1 MFNLDM
7 IVFNDFVDR
16 MNLIDLPILG
26 RKFVWFRP
34 NKITMSRLDIFLVS
48 VDGWIYGVRA
58 ITLF

>member
-26 RKFVWFRP
+26 RRFVWFRL
-34 NKITMSRLDIFLVS
+34 NEITMSRLYIFLVS
-48 VDGWIYGVRA
+48 GDGWIYGVRA